1 MPFIC
6 KLQVPGQESI
16 LPRRSIIIRE
26 VLKITGKLIV
36 NEQVFADIALAALQ
50 KVDDVI
56 RQQRKGT
63 FADLSRMLTGKFAS
77 KINVQKSDGD
87 EGDSGLGTVS
97 FDLRLVVT
105 YGVVIPEV
113 AAKVREAVIK
123 DVTTLTGYKVDR
135 VDIVVEKLVRPDEI
149 ANEQE

>member
-1 MPFIC
+1 M
-6 KLQVPGQESI
+6 
-16 LPRRSIIIRE
+16 
-26 VLKITGKLIV
+26 TGKLIV
-36 NEQVFADIALAALQ
+36 NDEVFADIALAALQ

-63 FADLSRMLTGKFAS
+63 LSGLSRLLTGKFAS
-77 KINVQKSDGD
+77 KINVEKSDGD
-87 EGDSGLGTVS
+87 EDLGTVS

-123 DVTTLTGYKVDR
+123 DVTTFTGYKVDR
-135 VDIVVEKLVRPDEI
+135 VDITVEKLVQPEEI
-149 ANEQE
+149 ADEQD

>member
-1 MPFIC
+1 M
-6 KLQVPGQESI
+6 
-16 LPRRSIIIRE
+16 
-26 VLKITGKLIV
+26 TGKLIV
-36 NEQVFADIALAALQ
+36 NEEVFADIALAALR

-56 RQQRKGT
+56 RQERKGT
-63 FADLSRMLTGKFAS
+63 LAGLSRLLTGKFAS

-87 EGDSGLGTVS
+87 EVDSSLGTVS

-135 VDIVVEKLVRPDEI
+135 VDIVVEKLVQPEEI

>member
-1 MPFIC
+1 
-6 KLQVPGQESI
+6 
-16 LPRRSIIIRE
+16 

-36 NEQVFADIALAALQ
+36 NDQVFVDIALAALQ

-63 FADLSRMLTGKFAS
+63 FSDLSRLLTGKFAS
-77 KINVQKSDGD
+77 KINVQKSDSD
-87 EGDSGLGTVS
+87 EGDSGIGTVS

-135 VDIVVEKLVRPDEI
+135 VDIVVEKLVRPEEI
-149 ANEQE
+149 ANEQA

>member
-1 MPFIC
+1 M
-6 KLQVPGQESI
+6 
-16 LPRRSIIIRE
+16 
-26 VLKITGKLIV
+26 LKITGKLIV
-36 NEQVFADIALAALQ
+36 NDQVFVDIALAALQ

-63 FADLSRMLTGKFAS
+63 FSDLSRLLTGKFAS
-77 KINVQKSDGD
+77 KINVQKSDSD
-87 EGDSGLGTVS
+87 EGDSGIGTVS

-135 VDIVVEKLVRPDEI
+135 VDIVVEKLVRPEEI
-149 ANEQE
+149 ANEQA

>member
-1 MPFIC
+1 M
-6 KLQVPGQESI
+6 
-16 LPRRSIIIRE
+16 
-26 VLKITGKLIV
+26 LKITGKLIV

>member
-1 MPFIC
+1 M
-6 KLQVPGQESI
+6 
-16 LPRRSIIIRE
+16 
-26 VLKITGKLIV
+26 TGKLIV
-36 NEQVFADIALAALQ
+36 NDEVFADIALAALQ

-63 FADLSRMLTGKFAS
+63 LSGLSRLLTGRFAS
-77 KINVQKSDGD
+77 KINVEKSEGD
-87 EGDSGLGTVS
+87 EDLGTVS

-123 DVTTLTGYKVDR
+123 DVTTFTGYKVDR
-135 VDIVVEKLVRPDEI
+135 VDITVEKLVQPEEI
-149 ANEQE
+149 ADEQD

>member
-1 MPFIC
+1 LAPER
-6 KLQVPGQESI
+6 ESI
-16 LPRRSIIIRE
+16 LPCRSIIIRE

-36 NEQVFADIALAALQ
+36 NDQVFVDIALAALQ

-63 FADLSRMLTGKFAS
+63 FSDLSRLLTGKFAS
-77 KINVQKSDGD
+77 KINVQKSDSD
-87 EGDSGLGTVS
+87 EGDSGIGTVS

-135 VDIVVEKLVRPDEI
+135 VDIVVEKLVRPEEI
-149 ANEQE
+149 ANEQA

>member
-1 MPFIC
+1 M
-6 KLQVPGQESI
+6 
-16 LPRRSIIIRE
+16 
-26 VLKITGKLIV
+26 TGKLIV
-36 NEQVFADIALAALQ
+36 NDEVFADIALAALQ

-63 FADLSRMLTGKFAS
+63 LSGLSRLLTGRFAS
-77 KINVQKSDGD
+77 KINVEKSEGD
-87 EGDSGLGTVS
+87 EDLGTVS

-135 VDIVVEKLVRPDEI
+135 VDIVVEKLVRPEEI
-149 ANEQE
+149 ANEQA